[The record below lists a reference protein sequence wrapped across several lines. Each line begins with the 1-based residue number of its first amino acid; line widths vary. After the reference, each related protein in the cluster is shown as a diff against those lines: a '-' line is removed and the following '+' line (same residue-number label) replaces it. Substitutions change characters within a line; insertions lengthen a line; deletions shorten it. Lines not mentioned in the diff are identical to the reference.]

1 MKNIKPFLIKKHVL
15 IGIVLLI
22 ITSCDNY
29 LNLQPTD
36 GLISDEYWTKKEDVR
51 SVLGAAYEKFAD
63 LDHTLF
69 VHGEVRGDM
78 ITYARNT
85 PANQLNMMRSNIE
98 SNNSFAK
105 WSGFYVVINL
115 CNHVIDFTPQVQDQ
129 DVTFN
134 DYQAQQYI
142 SEAIFLRSLCYFYL
156 VRIFNDVPYVTVPT
170 ESDNA
175 EFFTTTSPAADV
187 LAYIKDDLINIR
199 QKTPQS
205 YPSLEATKSRATAA
219 AVNSLLADISL
230 WNEDYDDCIS
240 YIDAVE
246 NSGKYFLTP
255 SLEWFTNFYTG
266 LSLESIFEI
275 YFDANN
281 NQSNSLYTNTYQRH
295 YYIISPYGEEILNND
310 ELLANEA
317 IRSTGS
323 YFASSLKCSKYAM
336 TNNETVRSGTDQSSA
351 NWIIYRLADLYL
363 MKAEAYS
370 QKSSPEYGKALEYL
384 NLVHE
389 RAGFTA
395 LSVAENARAFE
406 DAILEERAKEF
417 AFEGKRWF
425 DLLRMGKRNNY
436 ARKDE
441 LIEVLVQNVASS
453 QRLVLAAKLS
463 NPLGWYMPIHI
474 NEINRNSKL
483 KQNPYYDDEK

>member
-1 MKNIKPFLIKKHVL
+1 MKNIRHFISKKN
-15 IGIVLLI
+15 IVLGIILLI
-22 ITSCDNY
+22 LTSCDNY
-29 LNLQPTD
+29 LNLEPTD
-36 GLISDEYWTKKEDVR
+36 GLISDEYWKMKEDVR

-78 ITYARNT
+78 LYYDRST
-85 PANQLNMMRSNIE
+85 PTHQLNMMRSNIE
-98 SNNSFAK
+98 SNNSFAN
-105 WSGFYVVINL
+105 WSSFYVVINL
-115 CNHVIDFTPQVQDQ
+115 CNHVIDFTPKVQDQ
-129 DVTFN
+129 DVTFD
-134 DYQAQQYI
+134 DYEALQYI
-142 SEAIFLRSLCYFYL
+142 SEATFLRSLTYFYL
-156 VRIFNDVPYVTVPT
+156 VRIFNDVPYVTIPT

-175 EFFTTTSPAADV
+175 DFFAPTTPAAEV
-187 LAYIKDDLINIR
+187 LEYIKSDLINIK
-199 QKTPQS
+199 QKTPKS

-219 AVNSLLADISL
+219 AVNSLLADICL
-230 WNEDYDDCIS
+230 WNEEYDECIS
-240 YIDAVE
+240 YIDEVE

-266 LSLESIFEI
+266 LSLENIFEV

-281 NQSNSLYTNTYQRH
+281 NQSNSLFNNTYQSH

-317 IRSTGS
+317 IRGPGS
-323 YFASSLKCSKYAM
+323 YFSNNLKCSKYAM

-370 QKSSPEYGKALEYL
+370 QKSNPEYGKALEYV

-389 RAGFTA
+389 RAGFTP
-395 LSVAENARAFE
+395 LSVAENARDFE

-441 LIEVLVQNVASS
+441 LIEILVQNVASS

-474 NEINRNSKL
+474 NEISRNSKL